1 MFDSLQPQ
9 GLQNSRLLCPS
20 LSSRIRS
27 NSRPLSRWC
36 HPTISSSV
44 TPFFFCLQSFSA
56 SGSFPMSQLFTLDG
70 QNIGASASALILPMN
85 TQGRFPLKVTGLI
98 SSLSKR
104 PWRSSSAAWFES
116 TNSSALRL
124 FYGPTLISAHDYW
137 KNHSF
142 DYTDLCWQSDVSVFE
157 YANFVMAFL
166 PRNKHLLILW
176 PQSQSAVILE
186 PKKIKS
192 VTLSTFFLSICH

>member
-1 MFDSLQPQ
+1 MSDSLWPHKSQHARPPCLLPTP
-9 GLQNSRLLCPS
+9 GVHPNSC
-20 LSSRIRS
+20 
-27 NSRPLSRWC
+27 PLSWWC
-36 HPTISSSV
+36 HPAISSSV
-44 TPFFFCLQSFSA
+44 VPFSSCPQSLPTSE
-56 SGSFPMSQLFTLDG
+56 SFPMSQLFTLDG